1 MHALRL
7 PPRHVL
13 RAGLLALLLA
23 FAFALMAAGL
33 QGAESLSLS
42 GSGSSGATPA
52 PEATTPSGPPTWVT
66 SPLTPPTAGL
76 TR

>member
-7 PPRHVL
+7 PPRHAL

-33 QGAESLSLS
+33 DSASVSFS
-42 GSGSSGATPA
+42 GGGSSAPTAA
-52 PEATTPSGPPTWVT
+52 PEPTTPSGPPAWVT
-66 SPLTPPTAGL
+66 APLTPPTAEL